1 MRIRDRAED
10 SHAGFLNFIINSG
23 LRFCQFVLALTIV
36 GLYGGYVN
44 DARLSHKYADS
55 NYVFAVIVGSLAAVT
70 SLIMAVPFFRMY
82 RLFPWD
88 WIML

>member
-1 MRIRDRAED
+1 MGIRDRAED
-10 SHAGFLNFIINSG
+10 SHAGFLNFVINSI
-23 LRFCQFVLALTIV
+23 LRFCQFVLALVVI

-44 DARLSHKYADS
+44 DARLARKYADP
-55 NYVFAVIVGSLAAVT
+55 NFVFAVVVGSLAAVT